1 MKQKREA
8 ICEDLGKLSQKNK
21 DVSKKLQGT
30 SKFENGVKV
39 VQGYHHYYM
48 HRQEL
53 KYVV

>member
-30 SKFENGVKV
+30 SKFEY
-39 VQGYHHYYM
+39 YHWL
-48 HRQEL
+48 EI
-53 KYVV
+53 